1 MTVSDLTDLEL
12 MSIHKAI
19 HTRLVTLDRDI
30 KWYARMSERNTEYV
44 TKLAIAQTE
53 QATLLTV
60 KELTSKE
67 LTLRHFAGKI

>member
-19 HTRLVTLDRDI
+19 HVRLVTLDRDI

-60 KELTSKE
+60 KESTSKE

>member
-1 MTVSDLTDLEL
+1 MTVSDLTDFEL

-19 HTRLVTLDRDI
+19 HVRLVTLDRDI

-60 KELTSKE
+60 KESTSKE